1 MRRRRSGLDLY
12 YRACHIFARYIDGD
26 TIKPKH
32 GYPMIT
38 GQGLRMFVLRLLVL
52 GFLAFFSYSM
62 GTQRGSL
69 NAFGS
74 IVAYS
79 SVVFVPMF
87 YMLPTI
93 EAWVRKSTNL
103 PAIAAVNFFLGWSLL
118 GWVAALVWAFKKP
131 SPVVMVREHEVPLTN
146 FTATTQEKPKKN
158 CQFCGEEIL
167 AIAVKCKHCGSDLK
181 QVS

>member
-1 MRRRRSGLDLY
+1 
-12 YRACHIFARYIDGD
+12 
-26 TIKPKH
+26 
-32 GYPMIT
+32 MIT

-69 NAFGS
+69 NAFGT

-93 EAWVRKSTNL
+93 EAWIRKSTNL

-131 SPVVMVREHEVPLTN
+131 SPVLMVRAMGELT
-146 FTATTQEKPKKN
+146 TALLCKVLRNSFSPMEN
-158 CQFCGEEIL
+158 WLAFDFCD
-167 AIAVKCKHCGSDLK
+167 K
-181 QVS
+181 